1 MESSQNNDKP
11 DAAKFAVKIS
21 ICLMVVFLSLIWK
34 MIDSVWWV
42 YSELLKMQQSIVQ
55 AKGASFVGWS

>member
-21 ICLMVVFLSLIWK
+21 ICLMVVIKFVME